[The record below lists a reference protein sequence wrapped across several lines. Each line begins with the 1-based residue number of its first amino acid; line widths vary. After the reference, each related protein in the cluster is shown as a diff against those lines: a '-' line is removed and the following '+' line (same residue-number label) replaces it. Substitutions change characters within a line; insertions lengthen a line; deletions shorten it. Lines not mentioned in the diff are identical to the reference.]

1 MDHSHTK
8 FIIFTMQQPTAL
20 LFNVHIPQGRILHCV
35 LNQII
40 FEILLCNNQTY
51 IYSTVHAFMLVK
63 MGKGLIDSNNN
74 ETESIT
80 KCVVIPCLT

>member
-1 MDHSHTK
+1 
-8 FIIFTMQQPTAL
+8 MQQPTAL

-51 IYSTVHAFMLVK
+51 IYSTVHAFIAELSTLMLVK

-80 KCVVIPCLT
+80 KCVCT